1 MRNAMKMYQVSL
13 LYTTCTTLTTYVASL
28 TAQRKQFLSIASFL
42 TSVREI

>member
-1 MRNAMKMYQVSL
+1 MKMYQVSL
-13 LYTTCTTLTTYVASL
+13 LYTTSTTLTTYVASL